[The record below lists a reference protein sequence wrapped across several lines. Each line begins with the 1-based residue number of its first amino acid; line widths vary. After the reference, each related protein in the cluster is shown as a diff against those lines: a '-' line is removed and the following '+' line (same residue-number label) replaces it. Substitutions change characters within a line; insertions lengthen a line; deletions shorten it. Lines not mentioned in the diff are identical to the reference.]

1 MDLWM
6 DLELFSSH
14 NMKNLQV
21 VSKMAKL
28 KDTAASIGKMG
39 NLSAVYGH
47 RISLER
53 FDWFL

>member
-1 MDLWM
+1 M

-21 VSKMAKL
+21 VSKMEKL
-28 KDTAASIGKMG
+28 KDMAASIGKMG
-39 NLSAVYGH
+39 NLLVVYGH

-53 FDWFL
+53 FD